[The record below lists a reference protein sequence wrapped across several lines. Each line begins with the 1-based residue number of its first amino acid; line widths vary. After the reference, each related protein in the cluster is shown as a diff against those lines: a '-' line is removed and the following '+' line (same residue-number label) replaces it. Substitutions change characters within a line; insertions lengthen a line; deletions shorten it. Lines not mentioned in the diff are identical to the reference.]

1 MELAKL
7 PQPQE
12 TLPRQTSATSALL
25 RAYAGIGAVS
35 LPAQAVFGQVALLP
49 SCLFQLFPA
58 RCRGGCV
65 KSGPETRGEA
75 VVFSCLFQLAPA
87 RRQGSG
93 PERREGS
100 CGFSQ
105 YLSLFGPT
113 LPLFQLRLSLF
124 RLTLPRACP
133 APFSVEPVAVQRLN
147 FVFGRRKSSRKR

>member
-12 TLPRQTSATSALL
+12 TLPRQTSASSALL

-35 LPAQAVFGQVALLP
+35 LPAQAVVGQVALLP
-49 SCLFQLFPA
+49 FCLFQPLQRSA
-58 RCRGGCV
+58 QNRE
-65 KSGPETRGEA
+65 SGTASRVEA
-75 VVFSCLFQLAPA
+75 VVFSCLFQFAPA

-105 YLSLFGPT
+105 
-113 LPLFQLRLSLF
+113 
-124 RLTLPRACP
+124 
-133 APFSVEPVAVQRLN
+133 
-147 FVFGRRKSSRKR
+147 